1 MSITSKEIL
10 EHMGKQYSAGHDNFN
25 KILEKFNFTKAIKLL
40 ESNHKENKKIQDIC
54 AKYKNLIHEGKECIS
69 LLSDFVN
76 ELAEYRTIKDVKNI
90 HDVMKQK
97 MHKSGVIISLVN
109 ESFDIVD
116 DEIREDVQNHIGLYY
131 GERTPKNTVKLAR
144 VLDEGIAN
152 GSYAC
157 QNIKNRLAKK
167 IDEAYQCDDVY
178 NDDVTA
184 EYSYEQRLAESASEL
199 ANKKIAESQK
209 VVETPK
215 EEKTYHMPKN
225 NIGLAKAIK
234 RIKNDRFAQRNES
247 LMNICESF
255 ETSLKNGICEEALA
269 NNFINTVIPHATYL
283 NVVKDEVDTLNARAN
298 SVPAILTN
306 LLETMKTTFS
316 SYIVPV
322 IEERVAE
329 FCDKYNNK
337 NGDMSS
343 AKWDVMNAL
352 RPWNGDKYVAE
363 MIRVIHNDDF
373 VTGHNAESRKSV
385 ISLEDRVK
393 LAKENTIVEE
403 CYSPV
408 FVTPKGRAVFAIGD
422 TLYEKNKK
430 GVIKSLSRETRP
442 YILESAN
449 GQDFLRMVNVLKN
462 SDVFE
467 NFVVLPTTNL
477 STNVKVFKGHVEI
490 NENKYSFAE
499 LENSQYDICNKY
511 NLSDTEYAQIVNEAN
526 LISENIDSI
535 AHLDFVQS
543 ITSKI
548 NENKAY
554 FIRDENSLSL
564 IIESAQDKT
573 KLYRNINPIAAKN
586 VLNKS
591 LGISVSDL
599 YEDLMSD
606 QDKFMKSLYETQNNY
621 EDAIKEYDDMIE
633 DLEDALDDAE
643 EDDKDEIEE
652 EIKNIKERQDEL
664 KDEFREWQKSSD
676 KIINAE
682 YDEDDEDDE
691 DGDVEGDDKQSAGD
705 EPMTAAEVEQNLDY
719 LSTPL
724 EDKGDESEDS
734 EADEGDMNDEGEDES
749 NEIITDDEIEPDT
762 EDVFNV
768 EHVEDEED
776 NIDYDAERNYLSSMF
791 DTDDNTP
798 DDDIDFDSDEEESDI
813 DSDIDS
819 DNYNYY
825 DYDVD
830 GQLEDDID
838 ADDELDRIAQE
849 NGDEKI
855 SLDNDVMFDEDG
867 DVIDQTTTINPE
879 DLNDEGEEVEGSN
892 NSSYDVVDIH
902 FNKNIKNNTI
912 SKSGEI
918 TVKVDEVT
926 PEGTIISDTKIFT
939 FSLDG
944 ENTPVIDNTEN
955 IPLDLYELMY
965 DAITDDADYDEASEN
980 GVDAVDNV
988 SNELTTTEETTFD
1001 DIIDDPV
1008 QTEPTLD
1015 GEGEQEPQAEV
1026 TTVTESKK
1034 SLKES
1039 KRIISVKATFGKLSE
1054 SKKFDLK
1061 KVKKVNESEDEVVD
1075 NTEDTVE
1082 DTSDDMEDILPEN
1095 DVFTMLQSAATEAA
1109 EAATTDED
1117 NDLNVKTSDIQEYVI
1132 SDLLEGEED
1141 ADATVMNYFTV
1152 SATENTELDES
1163 EDTDEDDSESNET
1176 EEDSQTIYIIN
1187 NEIYTMESEGFNE
1200 IINDDELSAKEKLEK
1215 LTNNDS
1221 VSVDDVEDAGDVVS
1235 AVFMDIAGDDYE
1247 ISTTVADYIEQ
1258 QDVTSGEDLD
1268 VEDDSKISE
1277 SLKKNHLEEKVFV
1290 KKHSSKLSAEGDYDK
1305 SKLRHDIV
1313 YGSKKEQDREQEA
1326 KKVIADNQIKNRK
1339 NNANATTTANGTPDQ
1354 NAQEQQTQPTQ
1365 EQLRHPKLKSQRV
1378 DEEFKVGDMIQ
1389 NMSTKEIGAITSING
1404 DNITMNTADGEINL
1418 STSDVMAQQN
1428 LDTVS
1433 TEIGN
1438 DLTPA
1443 YISDETFPLE
1453 KRMPVNIMVD
1463 GYQCNN
1469 GACYADVN
1477 DIFGNNVNGVMVNG
1491 DEDGINDYYHS
1502 DNVIPVGYA
1511 WGVYNDDMNTT
1522 EPERKCL
1529 INSEDY
1535 LSKNDDEY
1543 VKVIFPNSDIINQ
1556 VVKGKLGMIV

>member
-25 KILEKFNFTKAIKLL
+25 KILEQFNFTKAIKLL

-76 ELAEYRTIKDVKNI
+76 ELAKYRTIKDVKNI
-90 HDVMKQK
+90 HDVMEQK

-116 DEIREDVQNHIGLYY
+116 NEIRENVQNHIGLYY
-131 GERTPKNTVKLAR
+131 GKRTPKNTIKLAR
-144 VLDEGIAN
+144 ILDEGIAN

-167 IDEAYQCDDVY
+167 INEAYQCDEVY
-178 NDDVTA
+178 NDDVTP
-184 EYSYEQRLAESASEL
+184 EYSYEQRLAEAASEL
-199 ANKKIAESQK
+199 ANKKIVESQK
-209 VVETPK
+209 VVKTPK
-215 EEKTYHMPKN
+215 VEKKTYHMSKN

-269 NNFINTVIPHATYL
+269 GNFINTVIPHATYL
-283 NVVKDEVDTLNARAN
+283 NVVKDEVDILNARAK

-306 LLETMKTTFS
+306 ILETMKTTFS
-316 SYIVPV
+316 SYIVPI
-322 IEERVAE
+322 IEERLGE

-337 NGDMSS
+337 KGDISS
-343 AKWDVMNAL
+343 AKWDIMNAL
-352 RPWNGDKYVAE
+352 RPWHGDKYVAE

-373 VTGHNAESRKSV
+373 VTGHNTETIKPV

-393 LAKENTIVEE
+393 LAQENTIVEE

-430 GVIKSLSRETRP
+430 GIIKSLSRETRP

-511 NLSDTEYAQIVNEAN
+511 NFSNMEYAQIVNDAN

-554 FIRDENSLSL
+554 FIRDDKSLSL
-564 IIESAQDKT
+564 IIKSAQDKT

-621 EDAIKEYDDMIE
+621 EDTIKEYDDMIE
-633 DLEDALDDAE
+633 DLEDALADAE
-643 EDDKDEIEE
+643 GDDKEEIED
-652 EIKNIKERQDEL
+652 EIKNIKEKQDEL

-682 YDEDDEDDE
+682 YDKEEDDEDD
-691 DGDVEGDDKQSAGD
+691 DKHSAGD
-705 EPMTAAEVEQNLDY
+705 EPMSADEVEQNLDY

-724 EDKGDESEDS
+724 EDKDDESEDS
-734 EADEGDMNDEGEDES
+734 ETDDMNDEGEDES
-749 NEIITDDEIEPDT
+749 NEIDTDDEIESDT
-762 EDVFNV
+762 EDDFNV
-768 EHVEDEED
+768 EPVEDEED
-776 NIDYDAERNYLSSMF
+776 DIDYDAERDYLSSMF
-791 DTDDNTP
+791 DTDDNTS
-798 DDDIDFDSDEEESDI
+798 DDDIDFDSDEEESDN
-813 DSDIDS
+813 DSDID
-819 DNYNYY
+819 DT
-825 DYDVD
+825 DDTDDTDVEGELD
-830 GQLEDDID
+830 DDID

-849 NGDEKI
+849 NGDEEI
-855 SLDNDVMFDEDG
+855 SLDNDVMFDDDG
-867 DVIDQTTTINPE
+867 DVIDPTTTINPE

-902 FNKNIKNNTI
+902 FNKNIKNGTI

-926 PEGTIISDTKIFT
+926 PEGTIVSDTQIFS
-939 FSLDG
+939 FSLDD
-944 ENTPVIDNTEN
+944 ENSPVIDNTEN

-965 DAITDDADYDEASEN
+965 DAITDDDDYTEASEN
-980 GVDAVDNV
+980 GVDMEYNV
-988 SNELTTTEETTFD
+988 SNELTTNDETTFD
-1001 DIIDDPV
+1001 EDILYDDPV

-1015 GEGEQEPQAEV
+1015 GEGEQEPQAV
-1026 TTVTESKK
+1026 IASVTESKK
-1034 SLKES
+1034 PTSVTVSKKPLKES
-1039 KRIISVKATFGKLSE
+1039 KKIISVKGTFNKLSE
-1054 SKKFDLK
+1054 TKKIDLK
-1061 KVKKVNESEDEVVD
+1061 KVKRIIESEEENVHDNEDVV
-1075 NTEDTVE
+1075 N
-1082 DTSDDMEDILPEN
+1082 DMEDIFPEN
-1095 DVFTMLQSAATEAA
+1095 DVFVMLQSAATEAA
-1109 EAATTDED
+1109 EAATSDED
-1117 NDLNVKTSDIQEYVI
+1117 NDLNVTTSDIQEYII
-1132 SDLLEGEED
+1132 SDLMEGEED
-1141 ADATVMNYFTV
+1141 MDATVMNYFTV

-1163 EDTDEDDSESNET
+1163 EDADVDDSESNET
-1176 EEDSQTIYIIN
+1176 EEDAQTIYIIN
-1187 NEIYTMESEGFNE
+1187 NEIYAMVSEDFNE
-1200 IINDDELSAKEKLEK
+1200 IINDDELSAEEKLEK
-1215 LTNNDS
+1215 LTDNDS
-1221 VSVDDVEDAGDVVS
+1221 VSSDDVEDAGDVVS

-1258 QDVTSGEDLD
+1258 QDETSGEDLD
-1268 VEDDSKISE
+1268 VEDDSDISE
-1277 SLKKNHLEEKVFV
+1277 TLKKNRLEEKVFV
-1290 KKHSSKLSAEGDYDK
+1290 KKHSSKLSAEGNHGK

-1313 YGSKKEQDREQEA
+1313 YGSKKEQDREQET
-1326 KKVIADNQIKNRK
+1326 KKAIADNQIKNRK
-1339 NNANATTTANGTPDQ
+1339 NNAKATNPANGTPEQ
-1354 NAQEQQTQPTQ
+1354 NAQEQPTQ
-1365 EQLRHPKLKSQRV
+1365 EQLKHPKLKSQRV
-1378 DEEFKVGDMIQ
+1378 DEEFNVGDMVQ
-1389 NMSTKEIGAITSING
+1389 NMSTKEIGAITDIKD

-1418 STSDVMAQQN
+1418 SISDVMSQQN

-1438 DLTPA
+1438 DLTPR

-1453 KRMPVNIMVD
+1453 KKMPVNIMVD
-1463 GYQCNN
+1463 DYQCNN
-1469 GACYADVN
+1469 GVCYADIN

-1511 WGVYNDDMNTT
+1511 WGVYKDDMNTT

-1535 LSKNDDEY
+1535 LAKNDNDY
-1543 VKVIFPNSDIINQ
+1543 VQVIFPNSDIINQ
-1556 VVKGKLGMIV
+1556 VVKCKLGMII